1 MGEILAMMREN
12 IFHSFLPRKVDGRG
26 KENARTIRDIVR
38 QKSQSSVPFFR
49 LHFKKLIRRWITQYT
64 ETHVIALV
72 SEKLKEI

>member
-38 QKSQSSVPFFR
+38 QKSQSSAPFFR